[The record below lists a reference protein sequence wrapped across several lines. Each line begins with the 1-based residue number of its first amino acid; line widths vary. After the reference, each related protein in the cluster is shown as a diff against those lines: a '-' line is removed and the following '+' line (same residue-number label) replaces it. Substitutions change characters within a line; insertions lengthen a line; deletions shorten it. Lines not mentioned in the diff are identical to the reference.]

1 MARSSSTYEM
11 AIVVVAACLAAA
23 ASLHTSH
30 AFVLPSPTSS
40 SCVTQS
46 NNALPLPYSPINT
59 VKSSSTTL
67 LMSSSS
73 PTTSTNN
80 TLSLQL
86 EKPLGLILE
95 EADDTNNPNNSGVI
109 ITQIKGARG
118 GDNARRSKPLSKK
131 IIDALKVAPAVAS
144 LPLYGITFAV
154 FGPKHVWLFSKW
166 IYGQANPSNYVL
178 AAHFDRMTAYLYSG
192 KKIASQKLVSYKI
205 HPLFAGLSMISTAL
219 LAFVDRA
226 SYCKFLTYQQ
236 LLLLN
241 TIICFVSA
249 LAAFPL
255 SKLMIGNLHAKKWI
269 VIQGK
274 LSILYAALAFC
285 PGTVGRVMVH
295 LNWALLFASG
305 AIERI
310 WILCIMTQL
319 DIPDRK
325 TFLKFYS
332 PQMKVAAIGGIPL
345 GLVTYFFRR

>member
-1 MARSSSTYEM
+1 MASHLRFSGQNLCGYFRSGFTDKR
-11 AIVVVAACLAAA
+11 I
-23 ASLHTSH
+23 H
-30 AFVLPSPTSS
+30 
-40 SCVTQS
+40 Q
-46 NNALPLPYSPINT
+46 
-59 VKSSSTTL
+59 TTL
-67 LMSSSS
+67 IENDSI
-73 PTTSTNN
+73 
-80 TLSLQL
+80 SLL
-86 EKPLGLILE
+86 WEKDCFPK
-95 EADDTNNPNNSGVI
+95 ARVI
-109 ITQIKGARG
+109 
-118 GDNARRSKPLSKK
+118 
-131 IIDALKVAPAVAS
+131 
-144 LPLYGITFAV
+144 
-154 FGPKHVWLFSKW
+154 
-166 IYGQANPSNYVL
+166 
-178 AAHFDRMTAYLYSG
+178 
-192 KKIASQKLVSYKI
+192 YKI

-236 LLLLN
+236 LLLLLN
-241 TIICFVSA
+241 TIICFISA

-319 DIPDRK
+319 DIPGRK

>member
-1 MARSSSTYEM
+1 
-11 AIVVVAACLAAA
+11 
-23 ASLHTSH
+23 
-30 AFVLPSPTSS
+30 
-40 SCVTQS
+40 
-46 NNALPLPYSPINT
+46 
-59 VKSSSTTL
+59 
-67 LMSSSS
+67 
-73 PTTSTNN
+73 
-80 TLSLQL
+80 
-86 EKPLGLILE
+86 
-95 EADDTNNPNNSGVI
+95 
-109 ITQIKGARG
+109 
-118 GDNARRSKPLSKK
+118 
-131 IIDALKVAPAVAS
+131 
-144 LPLYGITFAV
+144 
-154 FGPKHVWLFSKW
+154 
-166 IYGQANPSNYVL
+166 
-178 AAHFDRMTAYLYSG
+178 
-192 KKIASQKLVSYKI
+192 
-205 HPLFAGLSMISTAL
+205 MISTAL